1 MAGTQS
7 DDELMNLRA
16 QPERIFLL
24 KYLLIGLIS
33 CAFAAYSAYDGFFA
47 YPAEIPRAAAWD
59 KLQSENEADSSL
71 DRTDMIAQWKTMA
84 KEKSWSA
91 KQIRKDD
98 TVAAIQNKIYW
109 QYAFIGLGLTIG
121 LPCVC
126 WYLANRNS
134 WIESTEDGLRSSSG
148 TELTLDQI
156 YKFDKKKW
164 EKKGIGVIHFKGNLG
179 GTEGTFIIDDLK
191 YDRKITDEI
200 VRWVESKIPEE
211 MIVNGQSEVSKSET
225 PNSKGDSADK

>member
-1 MAGTQS
+1 MAGPQS
-7 DDELMNLRA
+7 DGEHMNLRA
-16 QPERIFLL
+16 QPERMFLL
-24 KYLLIGLIS
+24 KFLVIGLIC
-33 CAFAAYSAYDGFFA
+33 CAFAVYSAYDGFLA
-47 YPAEIPRAAAWD
+47 YPAEIPRAAAWE
-59 KLQSENEADSSL
+59 KLQLENEAD
-71 DRTDMIAQWKTMA
+71 
-84 KEKSWSA
+84 
-91 KQIRKDD
+91 
-98 TVAAIQNKIYW
+98 AIQNKIYW
-109 QYAFIGLGLTIG
+109 QYVFIGLGLTIG

-225 PNSKGDSADK
+225 PNSKSDSADK